1 MQLKMTEVEIIIIST
16 NYNLF

>member
-1 MQLKMTEVEIIIIST
+1 MTEVEIIIIST